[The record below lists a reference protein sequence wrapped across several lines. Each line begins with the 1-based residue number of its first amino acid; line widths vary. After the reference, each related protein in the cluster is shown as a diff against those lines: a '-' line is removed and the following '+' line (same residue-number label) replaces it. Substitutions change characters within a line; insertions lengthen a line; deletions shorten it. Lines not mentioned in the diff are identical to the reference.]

1 MTCRYYC
8 RYAYVS
14 RMGVLGSLLFVAA
27 ISHAQG
33 APENRIRTA
42 ISDSDVRQVQ
52 GNVHPLARPEFDR
65 GKIADSTLLPRMT
78 IFFKPSPSQQAALSR
93 LLSEQQDRSSPNYH
107 RWITPQEFGASFG
120 LSQNDLAQV
129 TSWLES
135 RGFVVSDIPASHN
148 AVSFSGSAAQVAAA
162 FGTSIHRYAQ
172 NGEEH
177 YANLTEPSIPAA
189 LAGVISG
196 IAGLN
201 DFRPKP
207 RIIRRNLAGAKPD
220 FTDGTTTH
228 FLAPAD
234 FSVIYDVQPLYS
246 RGINGTGQKIAIVGQ
261 SDIQI
266 SDIREFRS
274 LMGLPANDPQV
285 ILASGSSDP
294 GMKDGDLQEADLDLE
309 WAGAIAQNAT
319 LIYVNAMSAWDSLQY
334 AITSDLAP
342 VISISYSACEVLE
355 FSPSDAQ
362 SFALLGQQAN
372 AQGQTIVAASG
383 DSGAAGCDPLFA
395 TQATKGLAVSMPAS
409 MPYVTAVG
417 GTEFNEGSGT
427 YWNTTNN
434 GNNGSV
440 LSYIPEISWNE
451 SNVGLGIEATG
462 GGASTFFTKPS
473 WQSGLGVPND
483 GVRDVPDLSFSA
495 SADHDGY
502 VLCDETYNTNTK
514 VFTPACPNG
523 PFGGFDAVGGTSA
536 GTPALAGIVAL
547 LNQAMN
553 SPQGNINAVLYRLA
567 SLSASPLHDITSGS
581 NVVPC
586 QTNPPSPSCPTS
598 GSGAGSMGYS
608 AGPGYDMAT
617 GLGSI
622 DANALVSAWSSI
634 TLPPD
639 FDISV
644 SPANITL
651 KHGSTGT
658 AQITVSHV
666 GGLTG
671 VPSLSCNVPAI
682 LQGVT
687 CSIASAGANKFTLT
701 LTSSNS
707 VSGLFPAANA
717 QTGARFAE
725 RWGTPSA
732 QPSSLRLFSYE
743 NDGRSYPLAAWLLFG
758 SMAIF
763 WCTRPASGR
772 AKLASLVGVA
782 FVAAALLGCAGGA
795 YVGLQ
800 NPQNAVQ
807 LTPQS
812 VVLGQNDYQQF
823 TASLPNSTN
832 GSFTWTVSPS
842 VGSSNVV
849 SSNSAVAVYTAPSM
863 ISSSQIVTVT
873 ATSVADP
880 TKQASA
886 RIQLL
891 PPEAGAIQV
900 TGSLDGMSHTVGISL
915 SVN

>member
-14 RMGVLGSLLFVAA
+14 RMGVLASLLFAAA

-33 APENRIRTA
+33 APENRIRAA

-65 GKIADSTLLPRMT
+65 GKIADSTLLTRVT
-78 IFFKPSPSQQAALSR
+78 IFFKPSPSQQEALSR

-107 RWITPQEFGASFG
+107 RWITPREFGASFG
-120 LSQNDLAQV
+120 LSQNDLAQI
-129 TSWLES
+129 TSWLER
-135 RGFVVSDIPASHN
+135 RGFVVHDIPASSN

-196 IAGLN
+196 LAGLN

-234 FSVIYDVQPLYS
+234 FSLIYDVQPLYV

-274 LMGLPANDPQV
+274 LMTLPANDPQV
-285 ILASGSSDP
+285 VRVPGSADP
-294 GMKDGDLQEADLDLE
+294 GMLDGDLQEADLDLE
-309 WAGAIAQNAT
+309 WAGAIAENAT
-319 LIYVNAMSAWDSLQY
+319 LIYVNAKSAWDSLRY

-342 VISISYSACEVLE
+342 VIGVSYSTCEGQ
-355 FSPSDAQ
+355 FSPADVQ
-362 SFALLGQQAN
+362 SFTLLGEQAN

-395 TQATKGLAVSMPAS
+395 AQATKGLAVGMPAS

-440 LSYIPEISWNE
+440 LSYIPEISWDE
-451 SNVGLGIEATG
+451 STVGVGIQATG
-462 GGASTFFTKPS
+462 GGASTLFTKPS

-483 GVRDVPDLSFSA
+483 GVRDVPDVSFSA
-495 SADHDGY
+495 SPDHDGY
-502 VLCDETYNTNTK
+502 VLCDETYDATTK
-514 VFTPACPNG
+514 AFTPACPNG

-547 LNQAMN
+547 LNQSMN
-553 SPQGNINAVLYRLA
+553 SAQGNINAVLYRLA
-567 SLSASPLHDITSGS
+567 SLSASPLHDISSGS

-586 QTNPPSPSCPTS
+586 QTNPPTPGCPTS

-622 DANALVSAWSSI
+622 DANALVSAWSSVV
-634 TLPPD
+634 LPPD

-658 AQITVSHV
+658 AQITVNHV

-687 CSIASAGANKFTLT
+687 CSIASSGPNIFTLT
-701 LTSSNS
+701 LTSSNGA
-707 VSGLFPAANA
+707 SGLFPAANI
-717 QTGARFAE
+717 QTGAGFAE

-732 QPSSLRLFSYE
+732 QLSSLRIFAYE

-763 WCTRPASGR
+763 WCTCRPTSGR
-772 AKLASLVGVA
+772 AMLASLVGVVC
-782 FVAAALLGCAGGA
+782 VAVTLVGCVGGTS
-795 YVGLQ
+795 GWLQ
-800 NPQNAVQ
+800 NPQNAIQ

-812 VVLGQNDYQQF
+812 VVLGQSDQQQF
-823 TASLPNSTN
+823 TALLANSTN

-842 VGSSNVV
+842 VGNSSVV
-849 SSNSAVAVYTAPSM
+849 SSNSAVAVYTAPSV
-863 ISSSQIVTVT
+863 ISSSQTITVT
-873 ATSVADP
+873 ATSIADS

-900 TGSLDGMSHTVGISL
+900 TGSLNGMSHTVGISL

>member
-33 APENRIRTA
+33 VPENRIRTA

-65 GKIADSTLLPRMT
+65 GKIADSTLLPRVT

-207 RIIRRNLAGAKPD
+207 RVIRRNLAGAKPD

-228 FLAPAD
+228 FLSPAD

-285 ILASGSSDP
+285 VLAPGSSDP

-355 FSPSDAQ
+355 FSSSDAQ

-451 SNVGLGIEATG
+451 SIVGLGIEATG

-473 WQSGLGVPND
+473 WQSG
-483 GVRDVPDLSFSA
+483 
-495 SADHDGY
+495 
-502 VLCDETYNTNTK
+502 
-514 VFTPACPNG
+514 
-523 PFGGFDAVGGTSA
+523 
-536 GTPALAGIVAL
+536 
-547 LNQAMN
+547 
-553 SPQGNINAVLYRLA
+553 
-567 SLSASPLHDITSGS
+567 
-581 NVVPC
+581 
-586 QTNPPSPSCPTS
+586 
-598 GSGAGSMGYS
+598 
-608 AGPGYDMAT
+608 
-617 GLGSI
+617 
-622 DANALVSAWSSI
+622 AW
-634 TLPPD
+634 
-639 FDISV
+639 
-644 SPANITL
+644 
-651 KHGSTGT
+651 
-658 AQITVSHV
+658 
-666 GGLTG
+666 
-671 VPSLSCNVPAI
+671 
-682 LQGVT
+682 
-687 CSIASAGANKFTLT
+687 
-701 LTSSNS
+701 
-707 VSGLFPAANA
+707 
-717 QTGARFAE
+717 RAE
-725 RWGTPSA
+725 R
-732 QPSSLRLFSYE
+732 R
-743 NDGRSYPLAAWLLFG
+743 
-758 SMAIF
+758 
-763 WCTRPASGR
+763 R
-772 AKLASLVGVA
+772 AR
-782 FVAAALLGCAGGA
+782 CARRF
-795 YVGLQ
+795 L
-800 NPQNAVQ
+800 
-807 LTPQS
+807 
-812 VVLGQNDYQQF
+812 
-823 TASLPNSTN
+823 
-832 GSFTWTVSPS
+832 
-842 VGSSNVV
+842 
-849 SSNSAVAVYTAPSM
+849 
-863 ISSSQIVTVT
+863 
-873 ATSVADP
+873 
-880 TKQASA
+880 
-886 RIQLL
+886 
-891 PPEAGAIQV
+891 
-900 TGSLDGMSHTVGISL
+900 
-915 SVN
+915 